1 MYYLCIFLILI
12 LILAIVLIVILPNNE
27 IINYNETDKNIKLL
41 LRQTARWAVASE
53 QDKSPMISVLHAN
66 YAIGYLQALQD
77 IATEKEINQYVNFP
91 KFKEILYKIQDNAV
105 KKVVSSCP
113 QYTGDLNKELTLIG
127 IGAF

>member
-1 MYYLCIFLILI
+1 MYYLCIFMILVIILI
-12 LILAIVLIVILPNNE
+12 LLFQNNTE
-27 IINYNETDKNIKLL
+27 NNYNEKDKNIKSL
-41 LRQTARWAVASE
+41 LRQTSRWAVASE

-77 IATEKEINQYVNFP
+77 IASEKEINQYVNFP

-113 QYTGDLNKELTLIG
+113 EYIGDLNKELALIG
-127 IGAF
+127 IGSF

>member
-1 MYYLCIFLILI
+1 MYYLCIFMILVITLIL
-12 LILAIVLIVILPNNE
+12 LFQNNTDN
-27 IINYNETDKNIKLL
+27 NYNEKDKNIKTL
-41 LRQTARWAVASE
+41 LRQTSRWAVASE

-77 IATEKEINQYVNFP
+77 IASEKEINQYVHFQ

-113 QYTGDLNKELTLIG
+113 EYTGDLNKELALIG
-127 IGAF
+127 IGSF

>member
-1 MYYLCIFLILI
+1 MYYICIFII
-12 LILAIVLIVILPNNE
+12 IVVSFVLLFQNKPVSC
-27 IINYNETDKNIKLL
+27 YNEKDKNIKSL
-41 LRQTARWAVASE
+41 LRQTSRWAVASE

-91 KFKEILYKIQDNAV
+91 RFKEILYKIQDNAV

-113 QYTGDLNKELTLIG
+113 EYTGDLNKELALIG
-127 IGAF
+127 IGSF